1 MTDIDQIIDS
11 HLHDEGKR
19 QAQHERW
26 EREAEA
32 EWDDLTPAERATWI
46 ETAMSDHGHFDK
58 VVAVIADHAVPR
70 ETWLDTLDD
79 VTFEACALYISDW
92 FERKRA
98 QAQEGD
104 RE

>member
-1 MTDIDQIIDS
+1 MVTIDDAIDS

-32 EWDDLTPAERATWI
+32 EWDDLTPAERAEWI
-46 ETAMSDHGHFDK
+46 ETAMSDHGHFDR
-58 VVAVIADHAVPR
+58 VVAVMADHTVPR
-70 ETWLDTLDD
+70 EAQLDTLDD
-79 VTFEACALYISDW
+79 VTLEACSLYVADW
-92 FERKRA
+92 IEKRA
-98 QAQEGD
+98 PAQEGD